1 MTASTPPGASWR
13 PVDRPRVPDADT
25 PAAAGSSGPGWLRFL
40 VPVARSEDRRDLP
53 AWRLLLVA
61 ALSAVSL
68 AVATSSVQLRGDP
81 TLVRLTAV
89 AAAAICIVGLPSV
102 PLRRA
107 AWGVVIVG
115 GLAMAGVGELRS
127 GRGVFVGSSV
137 LIWAAASMA
146 AVALASGR
154 GRGASVVRTAL
165 IAGAIAVMAVAVG
178 GPVFAP
184 WFQAGRGIPE
194 LLDQRPEEANDVLLN
209 DSELDASRRPR
220 LTEQVVMTV
229 ESPKPAF
236 WRVAVY
242 DAWDGRR
249 WTSTEDR
256 GQFPDAR
263 GVFGPDPADP
273 AVRADQPGEDLPQTF
288 RLQARASRVLP
299 AAATPIA
306 VDASDAVRAA
316 RLSDGTLVAADAIA
330 ERGATYSVV
339 SRLPSPGATSIV
351 ELGTQPV
358 PPEVADMNADPPLTT
373 ERVRTLAAELGAQ
386 ADAAARAAGRPRSS
400 MDVVDAI
407 QRWLS
412 ANVTYSLDASPV
424 PPGDDVVDYFLFEAK
439 QGWCEQ
445 VASAFTVLAR
455 LNGVSARVATGF
467 VPGSRDPLTGRFT
480 VRERDAHAWSEI
492 YLPGVGWA
500 PFDPT
505 SGVNSVGDQP
515 ESSTKSDPMTLLLV
529 LAAVVAVLL
538 AARPVARLVRRL
550 AGRWRSAGSRRTP
563 RGASWDVQA
572 EHDLERRGR
581 SAGRVRG
588 PGETVTTYA
597 GAVAERVDDDDLVTV
612 GDRIHQV
619 RYAPPESDHAG

>member
-1 MTASTPPGASWR
+1 M
-13 PVDRPRVPDADT
+13 
-25 PAAAGSSGPGWLRFL
+25 RFV
-40 VPVARSEDRRDLP
+40 VPVKRCEDRRDLP
-53 AWRLLLVA
+53 GWRLLLVA

-68 AVATSSVQLRGDP
+68 AIATSAVQLRGDP
-81 TLVRLTAV
+81 MLVRLVAG
-89 AAAAICIVGLPSV
+89 AAAAACVVGLPSV
-102 PLRRA
+102 PLRRVV
-107 AWGVVIVG
+107 WGVVIGG
-115 GLAMAGVGELRS
+115 GLLLAQLGELRS

-137 LIWAAASMA
+137 LMWAAVSLG

-154 GRGASVVRTAL
+154 GRGTSVARTAL
-165 IAGAIAVMAVAVG
+165 VAAAFAMVAVVVG
-178 GPVFAP
+178 GPVFAS
-184 WFQAGRGIPE
+184 WFQPGQGVPE
-194 LLDQRPEEANDVLLN
+194 LLNERPEEANDVLLN

-229 ESPKPAF
+229 EAPQAAF

-256 GQFPDAR
+256 GQFPDAD

-273 AVRADQPGEDLPQTF
+273 ALRPDEPGVDLEQTF
-288 RLQARASRVLP
+288 ELQARASRVLP

-316 RLSDGTLVAADAIA
+316 RLSDGTLVAADSVA
-330 ERGATYSVV
+330 ERGTTYSVV
-339 SRLPSPGATSIV
+339 SRLPSPGADSIV
-351 ELGTQPV
+351 ELGTLPV
-358 PPEVADMNADPPLTT
+358 PDEVAEVNAESPVTT
-373 ERVRTLAAELGAQ
+373 DRVRALATELGAQ
-386 ADAAARAAGRPRSS
+386 ADALALAAGRPRSS

-412 ANVTYSLDASPV
+412 ANVTYSLDATPV
-424 PPGDDVVDYFLFEAK
+424 PPGDDVVDYFLFESE

-467 VPGSRDPLTGRFT
+467 VPGERDPLNGRFT

-492 YLPGVGWA
+492 YLPNVGWA

-515 ESSTKSDPMTLLLV
+515 QSSTTSDPTSF
-529 LAAVVAVLL
+529 VVALLALVVVLL
-538 AARPVARLVRRL
+538 TARPVARLVRRL
-550 AGRWRSAGSRRTP
+550 ASRWRSSRQQRPP
-563 RGASWDVQA
+563 RSASWDVQA
-572 EHDLERRGR
+572 ELDLERRGR
-581 SAGRVRG
+581 AAGRVRG

-597 GAVAERVDDDDLVTV
+597 GAVAEQVDEADLATV
-612 GDRIHQV
+612 GDRIHRV
-619 RYAPPESDHAG
+619 RFAPPDSDHPS

>member
-1 MTASTPPGASWR
+1 MTAPTNPGASWQPADQPR
-13 PVDRPRVPDADT
+13 IPVDQ
-25 PAAAGSSGPGWLRFL
+25 AAAPTSPAGPGLVRFL
-40 VPVARSEDRRDLP
+40 VPVTRSEDRQNLP
-53 AWRLLLVA
+53 VWRLLLVA
-61 ALSAVSL
+61 ALGAASL
-68 AVATSSVQLRGDP
+68 AIATSAVQLRGDP
-81 TLVRLTAV
+81 TMVRLTAI

-107 AWGVVIVG
+107 TWGVVMIG
-115 GLAMAGVGELRS
+115 GLAMAAVGELRS
-127 GRGVFVGSSV
+127 GRGVFVSSSV
-137 LIWAAASMA
+137 LLWAAVSIA

-154 GRGASVVRTAL
+154 GRGASVVRTSL
-165 IAGAIAVMAVAVG
+165 IAGALAVIAVVVG
-178 GPVFAP
+178 GPVFSP
-184 WFQAGRGIPE
+184 WFQAGRGVPE
-194 LLDQRPEEANDVLLN
+194 LLNQRPEDNNDVLLN
-209 DSELDASRRPR
+209 DNELDASRRPR

-229 ESPKPAF
+229 EAAKPAF

-256 GQFPDAR
+256 GQFPDAD

-273 AVRADQPGEDLPQTF
+273 AVRADAPGVDLEQTY

-306 VDASDAVRAA
+306 VDASDTVRAA
-316 RLSDGTLVAADAIA
+316 RLSDGTLVAADSVA

-339 SRLPSPGATSIV
+339 SRLPSPGATSIID
-351 ELGTQPV
+351 LGTQPV
-358 PPEVADMNADPPLTT
+358 PAAVADVNSQPPLTT
-373 ERVRTLAAELGAQ
+373 DRVRALAAELGAQ
-386 ADAAARAAGRPRSS
+386 ADATALAAGRPRSS

-412 ANVTYSLDASPV
+412 VNVTYSLDATPV

-467 VPGSRDPLTGRFT
+467 VPGERDPLNGRFT

-515 ESSTKSDPMTLLLV
+515 ESSTKADPMLLV
-529 LAAVVAVLL
+529 LALAAVVAVLL

-550 AGRWRSAGSRRTP
+550 AGRLRSAREQRAP
-563 RGASWDVQA
+563 RSAPWDVQA
-572 EHDLERRGR
+572 ERDLERRGR

-597 GAVAERVDDDDLVTV
+597 DAVAEQVDEADLVTV
-612 GDRIHQV
+612 GERIHRV
-619 RYAPPESDHAG
+619 RYAPPESDHST